1 MTKTL
6 LSSILIATLST
17 AAAQG
22 QHSGM
27 NHSTTGARHHDLKD
41 LSGKAFD
48 RAFLSMMIPHHE
60 AAVDMSKA
68 VLPASKSAQVK
79 AWAQA
84 IIKAQNTEISLM
96 KRLLTSHGGS
106 DKAMATQMNSM
117 MAGMVKDVRTAS
129 NRDRAFVTG
138 MIPHHASAIEM
149 ANHALKKSNN
159 PTILKLAREIVRSQ
173 AREINEF
180 RAYLK

>member
-6 LSSILIATLST
+6 LTTVFIALLST
-17 AAAQG
+17 ASTQNH
-22 QHSGM
+22 HSGM
-27 NHSTTGARHHDLKD
+27 NHSAAGANHKELKD

-68 VLPASKSAQVK
+68 VLPTTKSAQVK

-84 IIKAQNTEISLM
+84 IIKAQNTEITLM
-96 KRLLTSHGGS
+96 KRLLTTHGGS

-117 MAGMVKDVRTAS
+117 MAGMVKDVHTAS
-129 NRDRAFVTG
+129 NRDRAFAKG

-149 ANHALKKSNN
+149 ASHALKKSKN
-159 PTILKLAREIVRSQ
+159 PTILKLARDIVSSQ
-173 AREINEF
+173 TKEINQF